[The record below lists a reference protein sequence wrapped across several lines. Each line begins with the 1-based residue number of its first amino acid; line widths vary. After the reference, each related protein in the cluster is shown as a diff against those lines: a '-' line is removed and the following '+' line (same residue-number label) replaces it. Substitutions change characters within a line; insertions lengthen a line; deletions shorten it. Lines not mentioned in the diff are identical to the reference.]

1 MTQEEYFQARIDI
14 ENQKLLKLES
24 IKTSF
29 EKININLEFVDILC
43 NLQIIEE
50 VALNTKDA
58 QEKKMNYLLSVSE
71 F

>member
-1 MTQEEYFQARIDI
+1 MTQEEFFTARIDI

-24 IKTSF
+24 IKTSL

-43 NLQIIEE
+43 NLQIIDE

-58 QEKKMNYLLSVSE
+58 QEKKMNYLISVSE
-71 F
+71 V